1 MQKFLDPFLVQLVR
15 SGGEH
20 THIDQ
25 VEVKHFVDI
34 AKPPLVST
42 FSVSQFISHLG
53 NLKLESP
60 VTGKINF
67 IRSAV
72 LLEAQAWVRE
82 HTEPKEN
89 SERKLTFFSLTC
101 DKRAWIGLNE
111 TCDQFG
117 LYTMNVKSEY
127 QMVLVMNEVKT
138 QDSEN
143 YLVFKSV
150 IAKMAGNPL
159 EAVMS
164 HDIVFVTLKE

>member
-25 VEVKHFVDI
+25 VEVKHFFDI
-34 AKPPLVST
+34 TKPPLVST

-60 VTGKINF
+60 VMGEINF
-67 IRSAV
+67 IRSAI

-82 HTEPKEN
+82 HTESPQQVKQAMSYLN
-89 SERKLTFFSLTC
+89 LTC
-101 DKRAWIGLNE
+101 DKRAWLGLNE

-127 QMVLVMNEVKT
+127 QMVLVMNEIKT
-138 QDSEN
+138 QDAEE
-143 YLVFKSV
+143 YALFKSV
-150 IAKMAGNPL
+150 VARIEGNPL